1 MSCFGIRKMGNN
13 KEITNVSKATIGRLP
28 AYLRYLKEKEL
39 AGERTISST
48 AIAED
53 LKLNA
58 VQVRKDLAEIST
70 VAGKP
75 KLGFEIADLIADIN
89 RFLGYDNVTDAVL
102 VGAGGLGHALVGYG
116 GFKNYGLNIV
126 AAFDVSPD
134 LIGKTI
140 KGVPI
145 FAASEITRLVRRLNV
160 LIGIIAVPKA
170 AAQEVADA
178 LPAGGVRAI
187 WNFASAHLHL
197 PDDIAVKNEDMAAS
211 LAILSKR
218 LAEILYN
225 EK

>member
-1 MSCFGIRKMGNN
+1 MGNN

-102 VGAGGLGHALVGYG
+102 VGAGGLGSALLSYG
-116 GFKNYGLNIV
+116 GFENYGIELV
-126 AAFDVSPD
+126 CAFDTSPEK
-134 LIGKTI
+134 IGTYIGGKP
-140 KGVPI
+140 VL
-145 FAASEITRLVRRLNV
+145 SMDELNEGCKKYGAV
-160 LIGIIAVPKA
+160 MAIIAVPA
-170 AAQEVADA
+170 PAAQQTAERLCA
-178 LPAGGVRAI
+178 AGIKAML
-187 WNFASAHLHL
+187 NFAPAQITTGG
-197 PDDIAVKNEDMAAS
+197 DVKVINIDVAAN
-211 LAILSKR
+211 LAILASM
-218 LAEILYN
+218 L
-225 EK
+225 